1 MVKIARLF
9 RSFLTSSKPSRR
21 SVNAA
26 KRKEKEKKERR
37 KKITKIEKP
46 KDVGRFLVQNFDF
59 CACPS
64 QNVVKRDAGGKDK
77 LPCCKCILDYTR
89 ANLPKIQP
97 ENLLN
102 VRNRGF
108 WPKNPGGKGLLIIA
122 DQQSISFL

>member
-1 MVKIARLF
+1 MQQNEK
-9 RSFLTSSKPSRR
+9 K
-21 SVNAA
+21 
-26 KRKEKEKKERR
+26 KRKRKGE